1 MTGKKLACAAAAM
14 MLVTG
19 LVVPAPAQTS
29 FEGKTIRLSV
39 NFAAGGPVDILA
51 RQFAPFIA
59 RHTPGR
65 PTLVVENRAGAGGMV
80 GANTIFNATKPD
92 GLTIGFLTGIV
103 TPGLIGGDNIRFDP
117 AKFR

>member
-1 MTGKKLACAAAAM
+1 MIGQRLACAAAAV
-14 MLVTG
+14 MLAIG
-19 LVVPAPAQTS
+19 LVAPASAQTS

-65 PTLVVENRAGAGGMV
+65 PTLMVENRAGAGGMV
-80 GANTIFNATKPD
+80 GANHIFNATKPD
-92 GLTIGFLTGIV
+92 GLTIGFLVGIDDAGPDRRRQHPV
-103 TPGLIGGDNIRFDP
+103 
-117 AKFR
+117 